1 MDDILY
7 ERIEIPTLSPF
18 VLTDVGRKDASR
30 PMKAELY
37 RPANAT
43 GPLPAVVISEG
54 LGGVKVSRERR
65 YGRFLAQCG
74 FAAVVMDS
82 FATRGF
88 AKYPDPLRALNVTE
102 AMMLA
107 DNFAALQW
115 LAARPDI
122 DADRIYDI
130 GFSYGGM
137 MVILTAY
144 EQLRQVFV
152 PGPERFAAHVSY
164 YGPTVPRL
172 VDYRTTGAP
181 VCIMNGSLDRNL
193 NAARLDLIVED
204 LRNGGSAV
212 ENIIFE
218 NAYHQWDSDD
228 HERRYDPFNL
238 HDLAV
243 RIEPDNRIYDEKF
256 GRRIESF
263 TSRALMIA
271 RNVSFKGFHLM
282 RNAEYF
288 QRSDEI
294 LLRYLTVTADEG
306 IPVGT
311 RISESRDPAAAD
323 ALRAPATAEAAGYG

>member
-1 MDDILY
+1 MDDIEY
-7 ERIEIPTLSPF
+7 ERIEIPTTSPF
-18 VLTDVGRKDASR
+18 VLTDVGRNAA
-30 PMKAELY
+30 PTPLKAELY
-37 RPANAT
+37 RPANAS

-74 FAAVVMDS
+74 FAAVVLDT

-88 AKYPDPLRALNVTE
+88 DKYPDPLRALNVTE

-107 DNFAALQW
+107 DNFAALRW
-115 LAARPDI
+115 LAARDDI

-137 MVILTAY
+137 IVILSAY
-144 EQLRQVFV
+144 EQLRRVFV

-181 VCIMNGSLDRNL
+181 VCIMNGRLDRNL

-204 LRNGGSAV
+204 LRQGGSAV

-218 NAYHQWDSDD
+218 GAYHQWDSDD
-228 HERRYDPFNL
+228 HQRRYDPFNL
-238 HDLAV
+238 HDLRV
-243 RIEPDNRIYDEKF
+243 RIEPDNGTYDETS
-256 GRRIESF
+256 GRRIASF
-263 TSRALMIA
+263 ASRAVMIA

-282 RNAEYF
+282 RDAEVF
-288 QRSDEI
+288 RRSDEI
-294 LLRYLTVTADEG
+294 LLRYLTIRADEPV
-306 IPVGT
+306 PVGM
-311 RISESRDPAAAD
+311 RISEERHLAATD
-323 ALRAPATAEAAGYG
+323 ALPPPIPAEAGGGG